1 MRTDAA
7 SSQHESRRTPIAEP
21 VEPVEVVAKIGPESG
36 ASLERTAVGGSLWDL
51 PGCATA
57 FCLGADIFGSM
68 WNLTALRYGEAGLVA
83 DCVEPI
89 EPGSKVSLG
98 FEAPGY
104 VAKRGEVVACRELGS
119 TFRVAIRFEQRLAA

>member
-1 MRTDAA
+1 MRIDATNR
-7 SSQHESRRTPIAEP
+7 QHDTCNAPTG
-21 VEPVEVVAKIGPESG
+21 EPVEVVAKIGPDG
-36 ASLERTAVGGSLWDL
+36 ASSLEGTAVGGSLWDL

-57 FCLGADIFGSM
+57 FCLGADIFGTM
-68 WNLTALRYGEAGLVA
+68 WHLTGLRYGEAGLVA

-89 EPGSKVSLG
+89 EPGSRISLG

-119 TFRVAIRFEQRLAA
+119 SFRVAVRFEQRLAA

>member
-1 MRTDAA
+1 MRRDSLRRSRGARVAA
-7 SSQHESRRTPIAEP
+7 RASADDGQSERYGE
-21 VEPVEVVAKIGPESG
+21 
-36 ASLERTAVGGSLWDL
+36 SLETHPGSSW
-51 PGCATA
+51 
-57 FCLGADIFGSM
+57 I
-68 WNLTALRYGEAGLVA
+68 LTAPRYGEAGPVA

-104 VAKRGEVVACRELGS
+104 VAKRGEVVACLELGS